1 MYYDQCRPTSYPDD
15 NNLMAQIVMGRIS
28 IQINTAYNGIKH
40 HEGMYQP
47 ENLGKCV
54 ESEMN
59 SWRTI
64 LRYLRYDL
72 EGKKVNREKGQTKQY
87 A

>member
-1 MYYDQCRPTSYPDD
+1 
-15 NNLMAQIVMGRIS
+15 
-28 IQINTAYNGIKH
+28 
-40 HEGMYQP
+40 MYQP
-47 ENLGKCV
+47 EDLGKCV

-72 EGKKVNREKGQTKQY
+72 KGEKVNQEKGQTKQC